1 MTLRTPVQTSI
12 LVAFLLLVC
21 SLGKTQNFDVQW
33 SEDRASSKVSATALI
48 GRDAGGF
55 YVYRQNR
62 DKDPYFQLDYYKSSD
77 YQRSFSVDIN
87 LPVVANQST
96 QLEKIFLLNNHFVL
110 FTSLYDKSND
120 QNRAFATLLN
130 KQGEVVKPAV
140 EVDRIDNVVS
150 KKNTGHF
157 GFQLSPDSNYI
168 LTFHNTPF
176 YEGEKTEFNV
186 RLFDGYLN
194 SLWKKEFRMPY
205 EQEDFEVV
213 TALVDNRENV
223 FMVCRL
229 YGQGVLR
236 ASELGA
242 NKKYTLIHYNHRS
255 RKLTEYEI
263 NVDNKWI
270 HSARFQ
276 VVNDSTLVAGGFY
289 SGSGQG
295 NIAGAFYVSFNTLSG
310 DVIDH
315 GFEPL
320 PRDVIIEVTYSDELL
335 FGGLASFQL
344 RKMLVRSDASVVLVA
359 EKDYVTTSTYFDPY
373 TGQRLISYFYHFDDV
388 LLTSLSPKG
397 TMEWTRVLPKSQSS
411 SNDAG
416 SYTSIAVN
424 EVEGE
429 VSVVFNDHPGNLN
442 AVRKPGGMR
451 TLNNFSR
458 SVAMIAQFDRS
469 GKSMVAPL
477 FGQKEFD
484 AILRPRFSTEFQR
497 KRQIIYGEQ
506 SGKDKFGEIF
516 YTAP

>member
-1 MTLRTPVQTSI
+1 MTFRSPVHSI
-12 LVAFLLLVC
+12 ILAAFALLMNPVGYAQ
-21 SLGKTQNFDVQW
+21 SFDVQW
-33 SEDRASSKVSATALI
+33 SEDRTSSKVSATALI

-55 YVYRQNR
+55 FVYRLNR
-62 DKDPYFQLDYYKSSD
+62 ENDSYFQLDYYQTSD
-77 YQRSFSVDIN
+77 YQRSFSVEIN
-87 LPVVANQST
+87 LPEIGKQST
-96 QLEKIFLLNNHFVL
+96 KLEKIFLLNNHFVL
-110 FTSLYDKSND
+110 FSSLYDKSND

-130 KQGEVVKPAV
+130 KKGEVIKPAV

-157 GFQLSPDSNYI
+157 GFQLSPDSSYI

-176 YEGEKTEFNV
+176 YEGEKTQFTV
-186 RLFDGYLN
+186 RLFDGFLN

-205 EQEDFEVV
+205 EAQDFEVV
-213 TALVDNRENV
+213 TALVDDRENV
-223 FMVCRL
+223 YMVCRL

-242 NKKYTLIHYNHRS
+242 NKKYTLIHYNHRN

-276 VVNDSTLVAGGFY
+276 VLNDSTLVAGGFY

-295 NIAGAFYVSFNTLSG
+295 NIAGAFYVSFNTNSG
-310 DVIDH
+310 DVISH

-320 PRDVIIEVTYSDELL
+320 PRDVIIEVTYNDDLL

-344 RKMLVRSDASVVLVA
+344 RKMLVRNDASVVLVA
-359 EKDYVTTSTYFDPY
+359 EKDYVTTTTYFDPY

-388 LLTSLSPKG
+388 ILSSLSPMG
-397 TMEWTRVLPKSQSS
+397 TMEWTRILPKSQSS
-411 SNDAG
+411 SNDPG
-416 SYTSIAVN
+416 SYTSVAVH
-424 EVEGE
+424 EFEGS
-429 VSVVFNDHPGNLN
+429 VSVMFNDHHGNLN
-442 AVRKPGGMR
+442 AVRKSGDTK
-451 TLNNFSR
+451 TLTNFSR
-458 SVAMIAQFDRS
+458 SVAMLAQYDRT
-469 GKSMVAPL
+469 GKATVAPL

-484 AILRPRFSTEFQR
+484 AILRPRFSAEFQGN
-497 KRQIIYGEQ
+497 RQIIYGEQ
-506 SGKDKFGEIF
+506 SGKDKFGELF